1 MKAKTQRCFRITFR
15 IGEDD
20 YLVHP
25 LPIDPAVGSRA
36 FRFAKQ
42 TGDRAVYDMRVDGEG
57 LHCECLGFLRWGH
70 CKHCQ
75 TLQAAARVFQLGSV
89 VTI

>member
-1 MKAKTQRCFRITFR
+1 MKAKTPRHFRITFH

-20 YLVHP
+20 YLVSP
-25 LPIDPAVGSRA
+25 LSADPAVARKA

-42 TGDRAVYDMRVDGEG
+42 TGDRATYDVRADGAG

-75 TLQAAARVFQLGSV
+75 TLQAAARVFRLEALAPA
-89 VTI
+89 

>member
-1 MKAKTQRCFRITFR
+1 MSKKASRGFRITFHVGADAYR
-15 IGEDD
+15 V
-20 YLVHP
+20 YP
-25 LPIDPAVGSRA
+25 LTVDPAVAYKA

-42 TGDRAVYDMRVDGEG
+42 TGDRAVYDLRLDEHG

-75 TLQAAARVFQLGSV
+75 TLQAANRAFRLEAPAPA
-89 VTI
+89 

>member
-1 MKAKTQRCFRITFR
+1 MKAKAHRHFRIRFH
-15 IGEDD
+15 IGEND

-25 LPIDPAVGSRA
+25 LPIDPAVGSRG

-42 TGDRAVYDMRVDGEG
+42 TGDHATYDVRADGAG
-57 LHCECLGFLRWGH
+57 LHCECLGFLRWGR

-75 TLQAAARVFQLGSV
+75 TLRAAARVFRLGAE
-89 VTI
+89 TD